1 MRNALLLLA
10 LVSITPAC
18 ADNSGGPAPAGEPAS
33 FSILEGDWGAC
44 SADSEVL
51 RAGELADIAD
61 NCAVD
66 QSRDLLTELD
76 ATLTESEAVVFV
88 REPVPCGS
96 TARLED
102 VLIDEDALVP
112 WVLAAD
118 PSYGS
123 PQVASDSVLCIFE
136 AVVLVD
142 ELADTVSEV
151 APVVGV
157 YNPNRPGAPE

>member
-10 LVSITPAC
+10 LASLTPAC
-18 ADNSGGPAPAGEPAS
+18 ADNSGGPVPDGEPTS
-33 FSILEGDWGAC
+33 FSILEGDWSAC
-44 SADSEVL
+44 AADSAVL
-51 RAGELADIAD
+51 RAGELADVAD
-61 NCAVD
+61 NCAVGA
-66 QSRDLLTELD
+66 SRDLLLELD
-76 ATLTESEAVVFV
+76 ANLTESEAVVFMQQQ
-88 REPVPCGS
+88 VPCGS

-102 VLIDEDALVP
+102 LLVDGDAVVP

-118 PSYGS
+118 PDYGTAR
-123 PQVASDSVLCIFE
+123 VTDESVLCIFE
-136 AVVLVD
+136 AVLLVD